1 MASGYGTATGHQARP
16 PLPRWPNHR
25 IRPFVLSTKLRV
37 SRKVPAVSV
46 SLFGRLFGRLFA
58 AVGAPTAARP
68 VDGLFAAIVT
78 QARRVEFYR
87 DLGVPDTL
95 DGRFDL
101 VALHCFLTMRRL
113 KGQGA
118 RAAKL
123 SQRLYE
129 RMVDDYEKS
138 LMEMGVGDSGI
149 GRRVKTMARGMA
161 GRIKAYDEALS
172 DSNDRRL
179 EVALDNNVYGTA
191 QNADSAH
198 LTALAAYVRKAA
210 DGLDVQTLDTLLIGR
225 LAFPTDISGLVVDG
239 V

>member
-1 MASGYGTATGHQARP
+1 M
-16 PLPRWPNHR
+16 
-25 IRPFVLSTKLRV
+25 
-37 SRKVPAVSV
+37 SV
-46 SLFGRLFGRLFA
+46 SLLGRLLGRLFA
-58 AVGAPTAARP
+58 APGAPTAAHP

-87 DLGVPDTL
+87 DLAVPDTL

-118 RAAKL
+118 SAAKL

-172 DSNDRRL
+172 DSDDRRL
-179 EVALDNNVYGTA
+179 EVALDNNVYGTG
-191 QNADSAH
+191 QDTDPAH
-198 LTALAAYVRKAA
+198 LAVLAAYVRRAA
-210 DGLDVQTLDTLLIGR
+210 DGLDAQALDTLLIGR
-225 LAFPTDISGLVVDG
+225 LAFPPAILPVAIAPTTDG